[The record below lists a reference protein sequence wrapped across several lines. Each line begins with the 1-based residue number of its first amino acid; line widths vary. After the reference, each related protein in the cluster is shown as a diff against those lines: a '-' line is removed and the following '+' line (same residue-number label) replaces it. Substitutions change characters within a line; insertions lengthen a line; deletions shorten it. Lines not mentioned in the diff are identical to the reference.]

1 MKKQL
6 ILTLVAIFL
15 VTINGCKKD
24 IVPSPNPNVNVNLLV
39 DEEPQALVDSLGTI
53 IFDNPMTSDV
63 TSTTEAIILD
73 YPAFLDYDP
82 FTVITVRS
90 GSVDSCVRGLE
101 ITKDQRA
108 KLETAWV
115 SKLSCEKTNKEL
127 LSKLNRELESWAKN
141 EKLTL
146 YNKYVKTR
154 DSLYADCKTKI
165 AYVNG
170 LYDKGVIT
178 LEQKQKSLN
187 EIETKR
193 NNDLAALEKSY
204 KTALEL
210 LNNRLKEKIKINLDR
225 KDKCDKIKDCEKIWL
240 NSVMEILGK
249 EKYKKW
255 IECYKYHYKN
265 KK

>member
-1 MKKQL
+1 MKKL
-6 ILTLVAIFL
+6 LFTLFL
-15 VTINGCKKD
+15 SLPLVFNACKKD
-24 IVPSPNPNVNVNLLV
+24 VPTPNPINLLA

-53 IFDNPMTSDV
+53 VFDNPLTSEV
-63 TSTTEAIILD
+63 TSTTDGVIQD

-82 FTVITVRS
+82 FTVVTVRT

-101 ITKDQRA
+101 ITKEQRA
-108 KLETAWV
+108 KLETAWIQ
-115 SKLSCEKTNKEL
+115 KLECQKYNKEL
-127 LSKLNRELESWAKN
+127 LAKLNRSIEAWAKA
-141 EKLTL
+141 EKLAL
-146 YNKYVKTR
+146 YEKYIKTR
-154 DSLYADCKTKI
+154 DSLYSDCKMKI
-165 AYVNG
+165 AYVNDVYSKG
-170 LYDKGVIT
+170 LIT

-193 NNDLAALEKSY
+193 NNDLLSLEKSY
-204 KTALEL
+204 KTALEN
-210 LNNRLKEKIKINLDR
+210 LNTKVKEKIKTNLDR

-255 IECYKYHYKN
+255 IECYKYHYK